1 MLPVVVHPW
10 MASPAVVHGKRYS
23 CVASLA
29 EFATIS
35 ALDGKLHFSSPVDP
49 ITPVTIQAIQPE
61 TMPSMWEDHWRH
73 ILISARHLYFLWRT
87 HVEYLAS
94 LLEKAI

>member
-1 MLPVVVHPW
+1 MLPVAVHPW
-10 MASPAVVHGKRYS
+10 MASLAVVHWERNS
-23 CVASLA
+23 RVASLA
-29 EFATIS
+29 KLAAIS
-35 ALDGKLHFSSPVDP
+35 ALDGKLHLSSPVDP
-49 ITPVTIQAIQPE
+49 ITRVTIQAIQPE

-94 LLEKAI
+94 LLEKAK